1 MPLSSRPLQ
10 DDRAGRDKKKH
21 ISTKK
26 WIILAATSNQAEDL
40 TGAIAVASIQR
51 YCEAVTV
58 IKTVE
63 KTTGVGD
70 IERRISSRQPA
81 SNPTREN

>member
-51 YCEAVTV
+51 YYNTGNV
-58 IKTVE
+58 IKAVE
-63 KTTGVGD
+63 ETMGVGE
-70 IERRISSRQPA
+70 IERRSSSRQPA
-81 SNPTREN
+81 SQKEQ